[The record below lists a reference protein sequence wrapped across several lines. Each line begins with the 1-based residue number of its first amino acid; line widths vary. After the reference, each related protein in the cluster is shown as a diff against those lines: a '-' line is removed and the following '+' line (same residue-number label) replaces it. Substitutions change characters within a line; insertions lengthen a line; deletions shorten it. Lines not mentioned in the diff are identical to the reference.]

1 MSQLLTQCHGI
12 MIVSGKRDKNFISYT
27 SRSIDYLITYEKEIV
42 LLQDSGGRIVG
53 SPDVSNISNF
63 GFESHH

>member
-1 MSQLLTQCHGI
+1 MA
-12 MIVSGKRDKNFISYT
+12 MIVSGERDKNFIWYT